1 LREILE
7 GERIENTASGIE
19 MDYIKSYINQ
29 SPEGKRAA
37 KRRIAVDPHFSPAA
51 LLTPGSLLSTWKQ

>member
-7 GERIENTASGIE
+7 GKKIENTASGIE

-51 LLTPGSLLSTWKQ
+51 L